1 MSAAPRAHILAAG
14 QTHPGL
20 KRANN
25 EDRYAIVNGQFG
37 AQPMTL
43 AILADGIG
51 GHQAGEVAA
60 EIAVQTIREVVTA
73 AKEGEPR
80 EILTRAYILANQR
93 INQAAQQQEK
103 QRGMGTTCVTA
114 WVIGERLYTVSLGDS
129 RIYLWRNNQLQQIT
143 TDHTWVQEAIE
154 AGVLTPQEARHH
166 PNARIVRRYL
176 GAPQNEVP
184 DFRQRLN
191 GVRSDEIT
199 GLRLQP
205 GDFILLC
212 SDGLSD
218 LVEDADIAAI
228 LQENRAPEQT
238 LERLIQRAN
247 DKGGRDN
254 ITAILLEVSA
264 EPEDKV
270 RQDMLLVAALAM
282 LMLCLGSMLALLVG
296 GTTYLLLH

>member
-1 MSAAPRAHILAAG
+1 MSAAPRASILAAG

-60 EIAVQTIREVVTA
+60 EIAVQTIRETVTT
-73 AKEGEPR
+73 AKEGTPR
-80 EILTRAYILANQR
+80 EILTRAYMLANQR
-93 INQAAQQQEK
+93 IKQAAQQQEK

-129 RIYLWRNNQLQQIT
+129 RIYLWRNNQLQQLT
-143 TDHTWVQEAIE
+143 TDHTWVQEAIK

-176 GAPQNEVP
+176 GAPQNEAP

-191 GVRSDEIT
+191 GVLSDEIT

-205 GDFILLC
+205 ADCILLC

-228 LQENRAPEQT
+228 LQENHAPTQT
-238 LERLIQRAN
+238 LKHLIQRAN

-270 RQDMLLVAALAM
+270 QRDMLLVAALVT
-282 LMLCLGSMLALLVG
+282 LMLCLGSMLAILVG
-296 GTTYLLLH
+296 GATYLLLH